1 MTNDEGLKPEGAP
14 ERSSKAGADS
24 DDPGQGFQFE
34 GGHHSNRR
42 RAVLPV
48 GTFMGSQRW

>member
-1 MTNDEGLKPEGAP
+1 MKVEEIAEAVAN
-14 ERSSKAGADS
+14 ADS

-42 RAVLPV
+42 WAVLPV

>member
-1 MTNDEGLKPEGAP
+1 MGAGHLDDERGLDLISGLD
-14 ERSSKAGADS
+14 ADS

>member
-1 MTNDEGLKPEGAP
+1 VT
-14 ERSSKAGADS
+14 ADS

>member
-1 MTNDEGLKPEGAP
+1 MAHLIDKHLI
-14 ERSSKAGADS
+14 ERANTADS

-34 GGHHSNRR
+34 GGHHSNRK